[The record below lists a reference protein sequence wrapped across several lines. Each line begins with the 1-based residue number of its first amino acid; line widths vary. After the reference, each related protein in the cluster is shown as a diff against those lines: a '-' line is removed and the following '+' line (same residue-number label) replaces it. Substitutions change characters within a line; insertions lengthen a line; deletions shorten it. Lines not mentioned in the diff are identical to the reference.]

1 VTADYD
7 DDRLPDEDSAGR
19 VILRWVFGIAGVIAL
34 AVLLG
39 LYSFVQVTEQAP
51 AETLLARAMVPLSQI
66 DELLASPYYEELQG
80 QADAAFEANE
90 TLIPARLPVAIEL
103 EPEEVLDTSVEELRT
118 IILQRSAARLYEE
131 GIDAFL
137 VEGGTRADVDRFS
150 PGGTVDMGFGNLTRD
165 AHENAEGYLQIV
177 AIAAVISLGLFVL
190 LGRGFGRIT
199 LLGVAILLASLI
211 SIGGLFA
218 IRALLRTLTSADGD
232 PFIEGLNNV
241 MSDGVALP
249 IQNFITFAGLGLG
262 IVLLG
267 AIVTLVSRR
276 FDYGAE

>member
-1 VTADYD
+1 MTADYD

-19 VILRWVFGIAGVIAL
+19 VILRWVFGIAGAIAL

-177 AIAAVISLGLFVL
+177 AIAAVVSLGLFVL

>member
-1 VTADYD
+1 MTADYD

-90 TLIPARLPVAIEL
+90 TLIPARLPVAIQL
-103 EPEEVLDTSVEELRT
+103 EPEEVLDTSVEELRS

-165 AHENAEGYLQIV
+165 AHENAEAYLQIV
-177 AIAAVISLGLFVL
+177 AIAAVVSLGLFVL
-190 LGRGFGRIT
+190 LGRGFGRVT

>member
-1 VTADYD
+1 MTADYD

-39 LYSFVQVTEQAP
+39 LYSFVQVTEQEP

-90 TLIPARLPVAIEL
+90 TLIPARLPVAIQL
-103 EPEEVLDTSVEELRT
+103 EPEEVLDTSVEELRS

-165 AHENAEGYLQIV
+165 AHENAEAYLQIV
-177 AIAAVISLGLFVL
+177 AIAAVVSLGLFVL
-190 LGRGFGRIT
+190 LGRGFGRVT

-241 MSDGVALP
+241 ISDGVAVP
-249 IQNFITFAGLGLG
+249 IQNFITFAALGLG

>member
-1 VTADYD
+1 MTADYD

>member
-1 VTADYD
+1 MSADYD

-19 VILRWVFGIAGVIAL
+19 VILRWIFGIAGVIAL

-39 LYSFVQVTEQAP
+39 LYSFVQITEEKP

-66 DELLASPYYEELQG
+66 DELLASPYYGELRSQA
-80 QADAAFEANE
+80 QAAADAGE
-90 TLIPARLPVAIEL
+90 TLVPTRLPVAIEL
-103 EPEEVLDTSVEELRT
+103 EPEEVLDTSPEELRA

-137 VEGGTRADVDRFS
+137 VEGGTREDVDRFS
-150 PGGTVDMGFGNLTRD
+150 PGGTVDLGFGNLTRD
-165 AHENAEGYLQIV
+165 AHDNAEGYLQIV
-177 AIAAVISLGLFVL
+177 GIAVAISLGLFVL

-218 IRALLRTLTSADGD
+218 ARALLGTLTSADGD

-249 IQNFITFAGLGLG
+249 IQNFVTFAGLGLG
-262 IVLLG
+262 VVVLG